1 MTKPLYVRGTELGAG
16 IPKICVPV
24 TGETRDD
31 IITQVKSAVDA
42 GAELIEW
49 RMDFW
54 KEESPQKYLEETL
67 YAVSGAASDVPL
79 IFTIRTDREGGNF
92 RYSARDYV
100 ALNET
105 AAESG
110 RADLIDIEYLQ
121 DPEEMGPLIEKLQ
134 SLGVRVIASNHD
146 FEKTAE
152 NDELLEKFSRLE
164 ESGADVIKM
173 AVMPQDTADT
183 ERLMACTRQTV
194 DNITDKPVIA
204 MAMGKDGT
212 ASRIEGENFGSCV
225 TFGTVG
231 KGSAPGQMPI
241 GELRELLEELHR
253 KK

>member
-67 YAVSGAASDVPL
+67 YAVSGAASDVPP

-121 DPEEMGPLIEKLQ
+121 DPEEMGPLIEKL
-134 SLGVRVIASNHD
+134 
-146 FEKTAE
+146 
-152 NDELLEKFSRLE
+152 
-164 ESGADVIKM
+164 
-173 AVMPQDTADT
+173 
-183 ERLMACTRQTV
+183 
-194 DNITDKPVIA
+194 
-204 MAMGKDGT
+204 
-212 ASRIEGENFGSCV
+212 
-225 TFGTVG
+225 
-231 KGSAPGQMPI
+231 
-241 GELRELLEELHR
+241 
-253 KK
+253 